1 MIVAEHLI
9 QKSQKSL
16 FSTSYEISI
25 STICGLVI
33 GRINEQWSAFS
44 RFNMSCLYIRLLET
58 LVEISIAVKQTSVNA
73 GTKRNGFMPGLND
86 DDIHSDMIID
96 LVKEQVSFS
105 GNEALKVI

>member
-1 MIVAEHLI
+1 MIVAEPLI

-16 FSTSYEISI
+16 FSTSYKISI

-33 GRINEQWSAFS
+33 GRINEQWSEFS
-44 RFNMSCLYIRLLET
+44 RFNMSCLYIRLLEI

-86 DDIHSDMIID
+86 DIHSDMIID